1 VSLVRLLM
9 RVVGEVGA
17 PPQKNPCLG
26 FALGPSLNPVV
37 RSHGLHGTTP
47 PYIYGPSRAKT
58 KWNGSWTGWFIIFR
72 PNSHENIGHF
82 EPDPK
87 NGMLPSPARGAH
99 PLPKASS
106 ALVLHRVKAQ
116 KSMPFAQDQHE
127 VHGSCSRNCC
137 GGALEAPSPLS
148 PPPPPQTHGA
158 KGTTPDLFFLVPQSQ
173 KQPSD
178 CVVQTLVFHGTTPP
192 YIYGPSRA
200 KTKWNG
206 FWTGWFIIFRPNSH
220 ENIGHFEPDPKNG
233 MLPSHISLDF
243 PRNYG
248 PVHGGHPSPYIF
260 RFPRLGIVMR
270 GSCIMTLWSGRGLGG
285 GGGGCECL

>member
-1 VSLVRLLM
+1 M

-17 PPQKNPCLG
+17 PPKKNPCLG

-87 NGMLPSPARGAH
+87 NGMLPS
-99 PLPKASS
+99 
-106 ALVLHRVKAQ
+106 
-116 KSMPFAQDQHE
+116 
-127 VHGSCSRNCC
+127 
-137 GGALEAPSPLS
+137 
-148 PPPPPQTHGA
+148 
-158 KGTTPDLFFLVPQSQ
+158 
-173 KQPSD
+173 
-178 CVVQTLVFHGTTPP
+178 
-192 YIYGPSRA
+192 
-200 KTKWNG
+200 
-206 FWTGWFIIFRPNSH
+206 
-220 ENIGHFEPDPKNG
+220 
-233 MLPSHISLDF
+233 HISLDF

-270 GSCIMTLWSGRGLGG
+270 GSCIMTLGSGRGVGG
-285 GGGGCECL
+285 A

>member
-148 PPPPPQTHGA
+148 PFPPQTHGA
-158 KGTTPDLFFLVPQSQ
+158 KGTTPDLFFWSPKVRNNLRIVWFKPWFSMEPPPLTYTVQVGPKPNGTGFGQ
-173 KQPSD
+173 GGLLYF
-178 CVVQTLVFHGTTPP
+178 VQTLT
-192 YIYGPSRA
+192 
-200 KTKWNG
+200 KT
-206 FWTGWFIIFRPNSH
+206 
-220 ENIGHFEPDPKNG
+220 
-233 MLPSHISLDF
+233 
-243 PRNYG
+243 
-248 PVHGGHPSPYIF
+248 
-260 RFPRLGIVMR
+260 
-270 GSCIMTLWSGRGLGG
+270 
-285 GGGGCECL
+285 